1 MGRKPC
7 LIVNDG
13 PVSDMECVIGVIKS
27 MDAGDLTCECNVE
40 CEVTDFKVATSLADW
55 PSKQYEEDHQYRW
68 NFLKSH

>member
-7 LIVNDG
+7 LLVNDG

-55 PSKQYEEDHQYRW
+55 PSKQYEEDHK
-68 NFLKSH
+68 FK